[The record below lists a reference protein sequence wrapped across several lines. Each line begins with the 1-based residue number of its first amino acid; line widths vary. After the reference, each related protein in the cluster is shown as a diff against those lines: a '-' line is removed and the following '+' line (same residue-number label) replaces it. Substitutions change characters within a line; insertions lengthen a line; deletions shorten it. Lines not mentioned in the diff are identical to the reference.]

1 MSALFLTSDEI
12 KELTGTRIKSKQLE
26 VLRQNSIGF
35 VKNANGSPV
44 VVREALVQS
53 QSGTSQQKPRAAA
66 PNLRAV

>member
-1 MSALFLTSDEI
+1 MSALFLTAEEI
-12 KELTGTRIKSKQLE
+12 KELTGTRIKSRQLE

-53 QSGTSQQKPRAAA
+53 MSGVQQKPKASA